1 MSEKA
6 EKINEQI
13 LDFIKGQPV
22 STSQQVSKLTPK
34 TGSLAIESYCK
45 EDEFYWLKRISHKYH
60 KWRNYRG
67 ALFYPQ
73 SNLIN
78 LKI

>member
-34 TGSLAIESYCK
+34 TGS
-45 EDEFYWLKRISHKYH
+45 
-60 KWRNYRG
+60 
-67 ALFYPQ
+67 
-73 SNLIN
+73 
-78 LKI
+78 